1 MKSIDKFFAQN
12 LLLWGLLGRATWQSA
27 DTCIWCLAGSKF
39 KVYLDLSITNKY
51 MLYMIVKGNH
61 FTIKKVFYL
70 IYNKK
75 KLTLDLWKK
84 KRFWF
89 YQGGVTPPC
98 PGFIRTVCGSQFHTL
113 IWFNDCC
120 HFENVVFHLFWYPI
134 KPCLRAHALM
144 VKRYATLYA

>member
-1 MKSIDKFFAQN
+1 M
-12 LLLWGLLGRATWQSA
+12 WGLLGRATWQSA

-75 KLTLDLWKK
+75 KTYSRSIKK
-84 KRFWF
+84 TFLVLSGRCNTSLPWF
-89 YQGGVTPPC
+89 YT
-98 PGFIRTVCGSQFHTL
+98 
-113 IWFNDCC
+113 
-120 HFENVVFHLFWYPI
+120 Y
-134 KPCLRAHALM
+134 CLRVSISHPDLIDSMAVVRRPIGPTTHWSDGPLVRRPIGPTAHWSDDPL
-144 VKRYATLYA
+144 VRW